1 MKRNKKIGILLAM
14 FVCVSLA
21 AFGVV
26 RYEEKKEMI
35 KNSDAIILEVAAE
48 TVKTLSWECDTGAYA
63 FYRDESGSWRYEAD
77 EAFPVDGEK
86 IENLL
91 EQFHEFGVSFVI
103 EEVEDWGQ
111 YGLDTPVCTIHMETE
126 ENSYEICL
134 GDYSAMD
141 SERYISIGDG
151 NAYLVKNDPL
161 DSFAIEI
168 SDVIQHDEIPKLSDV
183 TQLRFAGAES
193 AQVVY
198 EENSANS
205 YYAEDVYYLKQEDAY
220 LPLDTVNVN
229 DYLNTIRNLNLKEYA
244 TYNASEDELVSC
256 GLDEPMLSVSI
267 DYTVANEETG
277 EEKTET
283 FVLHIGRDSAEQQQD
298 AGAEADNSE
307 NMLESTKT
315 EEQVTAYA
323 RVGESKIIYQIT
335 SEQYQKLMD
344 MSYNTLRHQ
353 EMFWGDFDDMY
364 RLDIT
369 LEDVDYTITSEQ
381 KDGQRIYYY
390 RGEEVEMAG
399 IRSTIRD
406 LTAQSFTDETP
417 VQKEEI
423 SLTLYLDNENYPKV
437 QIQLYRYDGNSCIAV
452 VDGEPVAFVERTS
465 VVDLIEAVNGIILD
479 CTASVP
485 VR

>member
-35 KNSDAIILEVAAE
+35 KNSDEIILEVAAE

-244 TYNASEDELVSC
+244 TYNASEDPAVWTNQCFPFQLITP
-256 GLDEPMLSVSI
+256 LR
-267 DYTVANEETG
+267 TRRQ
-277 EEKTET
+277 
-283 FVLHIGRDSAEQQQD
+283 GR
-298 AGAEADNSE
+298 
-307 NMLESTKT
+307 K
-315 EEQVTAYA
+315 
-323 RVGESKIIYQIT
+323 R
-335 SEQYQKLMD
+335 QKLL
-344 MSYNTLRHQ
+344 SYTL
-353 EMFWGDFDDMY
+353 
-364 RLDIT
+364 
-369 LEDVDYTITSEQ
+369 DVIPQNSNKMPGQ
-381 KDGQRIYYY
+381 KRIIV
-390 RGEEVEMAG
+390 R
-399 IRSTIRD
+399 TCWK
-406 LTAQSFTDETP
+406 AQKLKS
-417 VQKEEI
+417 
-423 SLTLYLDNENYPKV
+423 
-437 QIQLYRYDGNSCIAV
+437 R
-452 VDGEPVAFVERTS
+452 
-465 VVDLIEAVNGIILD
+465 
-479 CTASVP
+479 
-485 VR
+485 

>member
-26 RYEEKKEMI
+26 GYEEKKEII
-35 KNSDAIILEVAAE
+35 KNSDEIILEVAAE

-63 FYRDESGSWRYEAD
+63 FYRDESGSWRYELD

-86 IENLL
+86 IETLL
-91 EQFHEFGVSFVI
+91 ERFREFGVSFVI

-111 YGLDTPVCTIHMETE
+111 YGLDTPVCTIRMETE

-141 SERYISIGDG
+141 SERYVSIGDG

-161 DSFAIEI
+161 DSFVIEI
-168 SDVIQHDEIPKLSDV
+168 SDVIRHDEIPKSSDV

-193 AQVVY
+193 AQIVY

-205 YYAEDVYYLKQEDAY
+205 YNAEDVYFLKQEEVY
-220 LPLDTVNVN
+220 LPLDTANVN
-229 DYLNTIRNLNLKEYA
+229 DYLNTIRNLNLKEYV

-267 DYTVANEETG
+267 DYAVMNEKTEQ
-277 EEKTET
+277 EETET
-283 FVLHIGRDSAEQQQD
+283 FVLHIGRDSAQQEQD

-307 NMLESTKT
+307 NMIESTIA
-315 EEQVTAYA
+315 EGQVTAYA
-323 RVGESKIIYQIT
+323 RVGESKIIYQIS
-335 SEQYQKLMD
+335 SEQYQKLME

-364 RLDIT
+364 QLDIT

-399 IRSTIRD
+399 IRSTMRG

-417 VQKEEI
+417 VQEEEI
-423 SLTLYLDNENYPKV
+423 SLTLYLNNENYPKV
-437 QIQLYRYDGNSCIAV
+437 QIQLYRYDGNNCIAV
-452 VDGEPVAFVERTS
+452 VDGEPVAFVNRTG
-465 VVDLIEAVNGIILD
+465 VVDLIEEFNVIILD
-479 CTASVP
+479 SLH
-485 VR
+485 